1 MTTGSATKSLRWAVA
16 LCAVLALVAAGCGD
30 DDEGPAT
37 GEATEVPTAED
48 APEEMPEDA
57 PEEMT
62 EEMPEDAP
70 EDAPEEMPED
80 APEEMTEEMPE
91 DAPEEMTEEMPEDA
105 PPVRVVLLSNQAAGD
120 MGPVD
125 GMIAGLEASGAANG
139 HETQFVEATD
149 PAAFE
154 TQVRNLADSG
164 ADIIITTF
172 FDLGST
178 VDIVAPDYPD
188 TTFVNV
194 VAFPLEQ
201 PNVNVVDYQFFKG
214 AYIGGI
220 YAAALTDSNKL
231 GYIGGAPLPFA
242 WADFNAFTDG
252 ARSVNPG
259 IETTATFA
267 NGFEDPAGARELAS
281 GLYADGI
288 DFIFTGAAA
297 SDLGVVEA
305 AVENDGMVMVAS
317 DLSSL
322 GPAQVAILVEIEWAV
337 TIRSEIEHI
346 LGGGENGRYRLAGP
360 ETGEI
365 TFAVPDAFL
374 AGASGDRADR
384 AGAVLSDLD
393 AAVQALIAGD
403 LVVDQIS
410 EER

>member
-1 MTTGSATKSLRWAVA
+1 MKNLRWAGPV
-16 LCAVLALVAAGCGD
+16 LVVLALIAAGCGD
-30 DDEGPAT
+30 DDTEPADAPVQEQPA
-37 GEATEVPTAED
+37 EASDAATPAEEAAANAEPEEE
-48 APEEMPEDA
+48 APEEA
-57 PEEMT
+57 PAEE
-62 EEMPEDAP
+62 AP
-70 EDAPEEMPED
+70 A
-80 APEEMTEEMPE
+80 
-91 DAPEEMTEEMPEDA
+91 
-105 PPVRVVLLSNQAAGD
+105 VRVVLVSNQAAGD

-154 TQVRNLADSG
+154 TQLRNLADRG

-172 FDLGST
+172 FDLGAT
-178 VDIVAPDYPD
+178 VDVIAPDYPD

-194 VAFPLEQ
+194 VASPLEQ
-201 PNVNVVDYQFFKG
+201 PNVNVMDYQFFKG

-220 YAAALTDSNKL
+220 YAAALTDTNKL
-231 GYIGGAPLPFA
+231 GYIGGAPLPFT

-252 ARSVNPG
+252 ARSVNPD

-267 NGFEDPAGARELAS
+267 DGFEDPAGARELAS

-305 AVENDGMVMVAS
+305 AVENDGMVMVSS
-317 DLSSL
+317 DLSDL
-322 GPAQVAILVEIEWAV
+322 GPAQVAIVVEIEWAL
-337 TIRSEIEHI
+337 TIQNEIEDI
-346 LGGGENGRYRLAGP
+346 LEGGPTGRFRQVGP

-365 TFAVPDAFL
+365 SFSIPEAFL
-374 AGASGDRADR
+374 DGASGDRGDR
-384 AGAVLSDLD
+384 AAAAQPDID
-393 AAVQALIAGD
+393 AAVAALNAGD
-403 LVVDQIS
+403 LVVEQVS

>member
-1 MTTGSATKSLRWAVA
+1 MTRAAMKGLRRSIA
-16 LCAVLALVAAGCGD
+16 LFAVLALIAVGCGD
-30 DDEGPAT
+30 GDEDPAT
-37 GEATEVPTAED
+37 VETTSAPAVEDTADEAPEEKP
-48 APEEMPEDA
+48 PEEMPE
-57 PEEMT
+57 E
-62 EEMPEDAP
+62 
-70 EDAPEEMPED
+70 
-80 APEEMTEEMPE
+80 
-91 DAPEEMTEEMPEDA
+91 A

-125 GMIAGLEASGAANG
+125 GMIAGLEASGAANA

-154 TQVRNLADSG
+154 TQVRNLASSG

-172 FDLGST
+172 YDLGST

-188 TTFVNV
+188 TIFVNV
-194 VAFPLEQ
+194 VASPLEQ

-214 AYIGGI
+214 AFIGGI

-252 ARSVNPG
+252 ARSVNAD

-281 GLYADGI
+281 GLYSDGI

-317 DLSSL
+317 DLSDL
-322 GPAQVAILVEIEWAV
+322 GPENVAIQVEIEWAV
-337 TIRSEIEHI
+337 TIQSEIEHI
-346 LGGGENGRYRLAGP
+346 LGGGETGRYRLAGP
-360 ETGEI
+360 ESGEI
-365 TFAVPDAFL
+365 SFAVPDAFL
-374 AGASGDRADR
+374 VGASGDRADR
-384 AGAVLSDLD
+384 AKAVLPDLD
-393 AAVQALIAGD
+393 EAVQALIDGN
-403 LVVDQIS
+403 LVVEQIS